1 MDESGGRGQPRSG
14 NDESAEPHEGLP
26 PRATD
31 PAPADEQPT
40 DEHGPASAR
49 PTRGPEP
56 AVPTAPAATP
66 GNDSAP
72 PRPTA
77 ADAAPDP
84 RTADPAPAGAGD
96 KAPEAGPDAAPPR
109 AAAETP
115 RPTPAPAEGEGDGSP
130 EAGPNPDRASA
141 ASPYTAPAR
150 AEGDGDDAPEAGT
163 HGDGPHAAPARA
175 GGGGGGSPETG
186 THPDRAHVDGP
197 RAVAGDTRV
206 ASASSAPG
214 QGAGGGSPETGTHP
228 DRAHVDGPRAV
239 AGDTGVASASS
250 APGQGAGG
258 GSPEADAHPDRA
270 CADGPRAAAGDA
282 GVAPAPSAPG
292 QGDGGG
298 SPEAGTH
305 PDRAYAGDQHAAP
318 AAGRPEA
325 DRHAAPAAGRPA
337 ADPLRK
343 APDHAPDAGDAQ
355 RREQPAAPG
364 PVPGHPN
371 HRPETPAHGDR
382 PLAHSADGKGPAPQR
397 PEPRGGLLMG
407 RPFGVPVYVAPSW
420 FLVAALITWVFG
432 GQLERVLP
440 ELGAARYLVSLFFA
454 VAFYASVLVHELAHT
469 VAALRF
475 KLPVRRIQLQF
486 FGGVSEIEK
495 EAETPGRE
503 FVLAF
508 VGPLLSLV
516 LAGAFYAAA
525 QTVEPGTVPGVL
537 LAGLMISNLIV
548 AAFNLLPGLPLDGG
562 RMLRAVVWK
571 ITGKPMTGTVAAAWV
586 GRALAVSVLIGL
598 PLLTQSGALG
608 TDAADNVGM
617 DTVLDAL
624 LAAILAA
631 IIWTGA
637 GNSLRMARLREHLPE
652 LRARALTRRAVPVET
667 DTPLSEALRRANAA
681 GARALVVVDA
691 DGQPLSLVRE
701 AAIVGVPEHRRPWVA
716 VSGLAQDLTD
726 GMRVSAELSGEE
738 LLDALRATPA
748 TEYLVVEETG
758 EIYGVLS
765 AADVERAFVKAMAR
779 PS

>member
-1 MDESGGRGQPRSG
+1 MRG
-14 NDESAEPHEGLP
+14 D
-26 PRATD
+26 D
-31 PAPADEQPT
+31 
-40 DEHGPASAR
+40 
-49 PTRGPEP
+49 
-56 AVPTAPAATP
+56 TAPAE
-66 GNDSAP
+66 
-72 PRPTA
+72 
-77 ADAAPDP
+77 
-84 RTADPAPAGAGD
+84 
-96 KAPEAGPDAAPPR
+96 PEASRPPEGEPHADR
-109 AAAETP
+109 AAAENP
-115 RPTPAPAEGEGDGSP
+115 HPAPAH
-130 EAGPNPDRASA
+130 PDADA
-141 ASPYTAPAR
+141 PLTAPTGA
-150 AEGDGDDAPEAGT
+150 ADDVPQVADAPGAHEGGDAPEA
-163 HGDGPHAAPARA
+163 D
-175 GGGGGGSPETG
+175 
-186 THPDRAHVDGP
+186 
-197 RAVAGDTRV
+197 
-206 ASASSAPG
+206 
-214 QGAGGGSPETGTHP
+214 
-228 DRAHVDGPRAV
+228 
-239 AGDTGVASASS
+239 
-250 APGQGAGG
+250 
-258 GSPEADAHPDRA
+258 
-270 CADGPRAAAGDA
+270 
-282 GVAPAPSAPG
+282 
-292 QGDGGG
+292 
-298 SPEAGTH
+298 TH
-305 PDRAYAGDQHAAP
+305 PDRAYADDRHTAAARSHADADASHPAPAHPDADDAPQAAP
-318 AAGRPEA
+318 APGAPAPGAPAEGDTPVGDTHPDRAYASGPHSAPAPGRPEA
-325 DRHAAPAAGRPA
+325 DR
-337 ADPLRK
+337 LRK
-343 APDHAPDAGDAQ
+343 AHAP
-355 RREQPAAPG
+355 APG
-364 PVPGHPN
+364 SGDRNRPQQPPAPAPGTGHPN
-371 HRPETPAHGDR
+371 HHPAPSAPGDR
-382 PLAHSADGKGPAPQR
+382 HLAHSADGKGPAPQR

-508 VGPLLSLV
+508 VGPLLSLA
-516 LAGAFYAAA
+516 LAGVFYGAA

-571 ITGKPMTGTVAAAWV
+571 ITGKPMKGTIAAAWV

-608 TDAADNVGM
+608 TDAVDNVGM

-652 LRARALTRRAVPVET
+652 LRARALTRRAVPVES

-681 GARALVVVDA
+681 GARALVVVDT
-691 DGQPLSLVRE
+691 DGKPLSLVRE

>member
-1 MDESGGRGQPRSG
+1 MDESGGSGQPRSG
-14 NDESAEPHEGLP
+14 TDESTDRRADRMTP
-26 PRATD
+26 ATD
-31 PAPADEQPT
+31 PTRPDPAPTAEQPADAQPADT
-40 DEHGPASAR
+40 DRDDAVREATQPPLRAENSSQDETPRHPRGADAPSDTGGEADSENGDSETSGNGATQQGPADT
-49 PTRGPEP
+49 PHD
-56 AVPTAPAATP
+56 PTAPASPPPPAQA
-66 GNDSAP
+66 AP
-72 PRPTA
+72 LAPRARRRPTTPVGHDVRPLR
-77 ADAAPDP
+77 DANGARTRP
-84 RTADPAPAGAGD
+84 RTLTQ
-96 KAPEAGPDAAPPR
+96 
-109 AAAETP
+109 TP
-115 RPTPAPAEGEGDGSP
+115 T
-130 EAGPNPDRASA
+130 
-141 ASPYTAPAR
+141 
-150 AEGDGDDAPEAGT
+150 
-163 HGDGPHAAPARA
+163 
-175 GGGGGGSPETG
+175 
-186 THPDRAHVDGP
+186 
-197 RAVAGDTRV
+197 
-206 ASASSAPG
+206 
-214 QGAGGGSPETGTHP
+214 
-228 DRAHVDGPRAV
+228 
-239 AGDTGVASASS
+239 
-250 APGQGAGG
+250 
-258 GSPEADAHPDRA
+258 
-270 CADGPRAAAGDA
+270 
-282 GVAPAPSAPG
+282 
-292 QGDGGG
+292 
-298 SPEAGTH
+298 
-305 PDRAYAGDQHAAP
+305 
-318 AAGRPEA
+318 
-325 DRHAAPAAGRPA
+325 RPA
-337 ADPLRK
+337 DFRR
-343 APDHAPDAGDAQ
+343 APDAE
-355 RREQPAAPG
+355 RAP
-364 PVPGHPN
+364 P
-371 HRPETPAHGDR
+371 PAHPPPSQDTTR
-382 PLAHSADGKGPAPQR
+382 PPQPTPGTPERHLAHSGAGKTRPPQR
-397 PEPRGGLLMG
+397 PREPRGGLLMG

-432 GQLERVLP
+432 GQLDRVLP

-516 LAGAFYAAA
+516 LAGVFYAAM

-537 LAGLMISNLIV
+537 LAGLMVSNLIV

-571 ITGKPMTGTVAAAWV
+571 ITGRPMSGTIAAAWI
-586 GRALAVSVLIGL
+586 GRALAVSVLVGL

-608 TDAADNVGM
+608 ADAVDNVGM
-617 DTVLDAL
+617 DTVMDAL

-652 LRARALTRRAVPVET
+652 LRARTLTRRAVPVET

-691 DGQPLSLVRE
+691 DGNPLSLVRE

-726 GMRVSAELSGEE
+726 GMRVSAELAGEE
-738 LLDALRATPA
+738 LLDALRAAPA

>member
-1 MDESGGRGQPRSG
+1 MEESGGRGQPRSG
-14 NDESAEPHEGLP
+14 NDESAEHHAGPPARPAGPASPDERPVEDRPFTPAGPDTAPPKPEPATAEKRTSGTPTEEQLAEEKPAGEMPTTGEPAGEEPTAEGP
-26 PRATD
+26 AGEKPTGPSPAPGPVAAD
-31 PAPADEQPT
+31 APAAGPAPANEPAGDGSGP
-40 DEHGPASAR
+40 GPA
-49 PTRGPEP
+49 
-56 AVPTAPAATP
+56 
-66 GNDSAP
+66 
-72 PRPTA
+72 
-77 ADAAPDP
+77 AAPSP
-84 RTADPAPAGAGD
+84 
-96 KAPEAGPDAAPPR
+96 
-109 AAAETP
+109 TP
-115 RPTPAPAEGEGDGSP
+115 RPA
-130 EAGPNPDRASA
+130 
-141 ASPYTAPAR
+141 TANT
-150 AEGDGDDAPEAGT
+150 PEAGT
-163 HGDGPHAAPARA
+163 AEQQDATGAPRTDAPA
-175 GGGGGGSPETG
+175 GPTG
-186 THPDRAHVDGP
+186 PA
-197 RAVAGDTRV
+197 
-206 ASASSAPG
+206 
-214 QGAGGGSPETGTHP
+214 
-228 DRAHVDGPRAV
+228 
-239 AGDTGVASASS
+239 
-250 APGQGAGG
+250 
-258 GSPEADAHPDRA
+258 ADA
-270 CADGPRAAAGDA
+270 
-282 GVAPAPSAPG
+282 
-292 QGDGGG
+292 
-298 SPEAGTH
+298 H
-305 PDRAYAGDQHAAP
+305 PDRAYAGDPHPGPAPHGSTTDDHHAPP
-318 AAGRPEA
+318 A
-325 DRHAAPAAGRPA
+325 DGRPA
-337 ADPLRK
+337 ADPGHRAPDADEPGADRGHPGSAPSGQSPDRHAPAPG
-343 APDHAPDAGDAQ
+343 APDHRPGAPAG
-355 RREQPAAPG
+355 PPSAA
-364 PVPGHPN
+364 GH
-371 HRPETPAHGDR
+371 R

-516 LAGAFYAAA
+516 LAGVFYAGLQA
-525 QTVEPGTVPGVL
+525 VDPGTVPGVL

-571 ITGKPMTGTVAAAWV
+571 LTGKPMSGTIAAAWV

-608 TDAADNVGM
+608 SDAVDNVGM

-652 LRARALTRRAVPVET
+652 LQARTLTRRAVPVEG

-691 DGQPLSLVRE
+691 DGRPLSLVRE